1 MNPSSENWKNPENI
15 LQKVWSE
22 LKIMKMVDNDEI
34 LDKYDIFKAENF
46 CLPLINFNQNLDIL
60 KN

>member
-34 LDKYDIFKAENF
+34 LINMIFLKQKKLLF
-46 CLPLINFNQNLDIL
+46 TLNQF
-60 KN
+60 